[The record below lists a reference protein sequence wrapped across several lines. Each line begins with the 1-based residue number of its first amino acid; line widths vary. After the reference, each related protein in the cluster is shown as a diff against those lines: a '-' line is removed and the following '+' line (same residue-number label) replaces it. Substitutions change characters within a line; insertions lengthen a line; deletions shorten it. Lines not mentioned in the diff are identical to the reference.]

1 LLPGDVATFRVE
13 TRQSFWVSFQKN
25 YFLASKKETSMTA
38 EEQIIQADDAGP
50 EAVGPIIRSGEIA
63 EAVIDAI
70 AEDNPGR
77 HVFVVDRGDYI
88 RVHVDHHCVLRKATM
103 EKHLGRAYE
112 LCRLEIEMPSFA
124 GRIRTTVNEYT
135 WYHGGIAA

>member
-1 LLPGDVATFRVE
+1 
-13 TRQSFWVSFQKN
+13 
-25 YFLASKKETSMTA
+25 MTA

-77 HVFVVDRGDYI
+77 QVFVVDRGDYI
-88 RVHVDHHCVLRKATM
+88 RVHVDHHCVLRKSTM
-103 EKHLGRAYE
+103 EKHLGREYD

-124 GRIRTTVNEYT
+124 GRIRTTVDAYT
-135 WYHGGIAA
+135 WYHGAIAA

>member
-1 LLPGDVATFRVE
+1 
-13 TRQSFWVSFQKN
+13 
-25 YFLASKKETSMTA
+25 MTA
-38 EEQIIQADDAGP
+38 EEQIIEADDAGP

-77 HVFVVDRGDYI
+77 HVFVVDRGDYV
-88 RVHVDHHCVLRKATM
+88 RVHVDHQCVLRKATM

-124 GRIRTTVNEYT
+124 GRIRTTVDEYT
-135 WYHGGIAA
+135 WYHGAIAA

>member
-1 LLPGDVATFRVE
+1 
-13 TRQSFWVSFQKN
+13 
-25 YFLASKKETSMTA
+25 MTT
-38 EEQIIQADDAGP
+38 EEQIIQADDVGP

-70 AEDNPGR
+70 R
-77 HVFVVDRGDYI
+77 I
-88 RVHVDHHCVLRKATM
+88 HVDHNCVLRRATM
-103 EKHLGRAYE
+103 EKHLGRGYE

>member
-1 LLPGDVATFRVE
+1 MT
-13 TRQSFWVSFQKN
+13 
-25 YFLASKKETSMTA
+25 KED
-38 EEQIIQADDAGP
+38 QIIQTEDAGP
-50 EAVGPIIRSGEIA
+50 DAVGPIVRSGEIA

-88 RVHVDHHCVLRKATM
+88 RVHVDHLCVLRKATM
-103 EKHLGRAYE
+103 EKHLGRDYE
-112 LCRLEIEMPSFA
+112 LYRLEIEMPSFA

>member
-1 LLPGDVATFRVE
+1 LVLF
-13 TRQSFWVSFQKN
+13 F
-25 YFLASKKETSMTA
+25 KKELLSCLKKGKTSMTA

-88 RVHVDHHCVLRKATM
+88 RVHVDHQCVLRKATM
-103 EKHLGRAYE
+103 EKHLGRSYD

-124 GRIRTTVNEYT
+124 GRIRTTDDEYT
-135 WYHGGIAA
+135 WYHGAIAA

>member
-1 LLPGDVATFRVE
+1 M
-13 TRQSFWVSFQKN
+13 
-25 YFLASKKETSMTA
+25 TS
-38 EEQIIQADDAGP
+38 EEQIIQADDVGP

-77 HVFVVDRGDYI
+77 NVFVVDRGGYI
-88 RVHVDHHCVLRKATM
+88 RIHVDHNCVLRKATM
-103 EKHLGRAYE
+103 EKHLGREYE

-124 GRIRTTVNEYT
+124 GRIRTTVDQYT
-135 WYHGGIAA
+135 WYHGAIAA